1 MFLVRGRKCFEQVF
15 ELLTALL
22 DESGDEFFGVFGEQ
36 PVDFVEDI
44 VDFAYVMYNGRV
56 LLGEGFL
63 LLDRK
68 STRLNSSH

>member
-1 MFLVRGRKCFEQVF
+1 MRCSMVCLFLVRGQKCF

-56 LLGEGFL
+56 LVG
-63 LLDRK
+63 
-68 STRLNSSH
+68 